1 MQAKSKISLSAACV
15 ASFGSLGLVLWLLKP
30 EHGDQ
35 IDYRVIH
42 LDDPSCIITLPNGEI
57 FKPNG
62 RSREMTSRIP
72 KGTQMT
78 GGCFQTLLKQ
88 Q

>member
-1 MQAKSKISLSAACV
+1 MQARSKISLFAACV
-15 ASFGSLGLVLWLLKP
+15 ASFGTLALVLWLLKP

-42 LDDPSCIITLPNGEI
+42 LDSPTCIITLPNGEI
-57 FKPNG
+57 LKPDDQA
-62 RSREMTSRIP
+62 REMTTRIP
-72 KGTQMT
+72 KGTQIT
-78 GGCFQTLLKQ
+78 GGCFKTLLKQ